1 MLISVVVPVYKS
13 FDTLLLLT
21 QQIIENLK
29 TFTED
34 FEIIYVDD
42 FCPQNSWLRIL
53 EISKIDP
60 RIKGVKL
67 IRNYGQHAAI
77 SAGLQQC
84 SGEWVVIMDCDLQ
97 DDPIYLKNLFQK
109 ATTSV
114 SKIVF
119 ARRSKRQDTF
129 FKKKTSYL
137 FFRILS
143 YLTDIDFD
151 ESVANFGIFHKDII
165 STYNQLNERN
175 KVFPIMVKSL
185 GLNVN
190 YIEVQHN
197 QRSYGTSSYTLKKRF
212 KLAFEIILSYSNK
225 PLLLILK
232 LGFFVSFLSVI
243 FAIITLIR
251 YFYGSITVSGY
262 TSLLFSIWFLSGL
275 IIFIVGFIGL
285 YIGKIF
291 DSIKNRP
298 IYLIDEQVN
307 I

>member
-13 FDTLLLLT
+13 FDAIFPLSEK
-21 QQIIENLK
+21 IIENLK
-29 TFTED
+29 TLTED

-53 EISKIDP
+53 EICKLDT

-84 SGEWVVIMDCDLQ
+84 SGDWIVIMDCDLQ
-97 DDPIYLKNLFQK
+97 DDPIYLKNLYQK
-109 ATTSV
+109 ALTSV

-119 ARRSKRQDTF
+119 ARRSKRQDNF
-129 FKKKTSYL
+129 FKKNTSYL

-143 YLTDIDFD
+143 YLTNIDFD

-165 STYNQLNERN
+165 TTYNQLNERN

-185 GLNVN
+185 GFNVD

-197 QRSYGTSSYTLKKRF
+197 PRSFGTSSYTIKKRF
-212 KLAFEIILSYSNK
+212 KLALEIILSYSNK

-232 LGFFVSFLSVI
+232 LGFIVSFLSVL
-243 FAIITLIR
+243 FAILTIIR
-251 YFYGSITVSGY
+251 YFNGSITVSGY

-291 DSIKNRP
+291 DSIKSRP
-298 IYLIDEQVN
+298 IYFIDEQVN
-307 I
+307 L